1 MHHASKKIEHASF
14 RVSSVLPPACPT
26 QAASLT
32 KTTRVFLMTQNVS
45 EVDYLLLVATY
56 EKGQPPARFFII
68 F

>member
-1 MHHASKKIEHASF
+1 MHRASKKIEHASF
-14 RVSSVLPPACPT
+14 RVPSVLPPACPT

-32 KTTRVFLMTQNVS
+32 KTTGVFLTQNVS

>member
-32 KTTRVFLMTQNVS
+32 KTTGVFLMNVS
-45 EVDYLLLVATY
+45 EVEYLLLVATY
-56 EKGQPPARFFII
+56 EKGQPPARFFIL

>member
-26 QAASLT
+26 QAVSLT
-32 KTTRVFLMTQNVS
+32 KTTGVFLMNVS
-45 EVDYLLLVATY
+45 EVEYLLLVATY